1 MPRVPCGSTSCKV
14 RCAPIISRL
23 SRRGRARKRSTRTPR
38 PAPTREYR
46 DGIDLITGSPL
57 DERVYKAVE

>member
-1 MPRVPCGSTSCKV
+1 M
-14 RCAPIISRL
+14 
-23 SRRGRARKRSTRTPR
+23 RANHFTIVETWQSQK
-38 PAPTREYR
+38 ALDAHAAAGPTREYR